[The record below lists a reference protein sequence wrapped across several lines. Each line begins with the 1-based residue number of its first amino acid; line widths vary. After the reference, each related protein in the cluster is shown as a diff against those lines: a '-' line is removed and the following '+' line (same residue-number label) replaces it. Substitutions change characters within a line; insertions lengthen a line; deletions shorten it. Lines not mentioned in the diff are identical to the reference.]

1 MKLHEVCND
10 FSFGLMKLKDVA
22 KEIEVPETTFR
33 TWRQR
38 GDIPEDCFKIID
50 GSVFI
55 KSKSFKNGLILKIKV
70 NNKIMSIY

>member
-10 FSFGLMKLKDVA
+10 FNLGLAKLKDIA
-22 KEIEVPETTFR
+22 KEMNVPESTIR

-38 GDIPEDCFKIID
+38 GDIPDDCFKVIG

-55 KSKSFKNGLILKIKV
+55 KSKSFKNGLIIKIKV